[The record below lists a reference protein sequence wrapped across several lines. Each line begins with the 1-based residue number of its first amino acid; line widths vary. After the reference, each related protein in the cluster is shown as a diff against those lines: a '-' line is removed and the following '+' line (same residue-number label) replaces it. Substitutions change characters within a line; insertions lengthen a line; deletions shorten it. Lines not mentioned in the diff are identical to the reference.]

1 MSTDDANGG
10 QHAAHFQSS
19 LERVTSHPEFLDRFY
34 DTFMSATPEA
44 AEKFAGIDM
53 GRLKRHLKSSLN
65 MLTLAADGVP
75 GTTMYLEYLGER
87 HRKLDVGNHLYGQW
101 LDALIETARC
111 CDEGF
116 SSTDEDVW
124 RAVLLNAMG
133 VMQSAASEY
142 AVEPY

>member
-1 MSTDDANGG
+1 MNGEQDQGG
-10 QHAAHFQSS
+10 QQATHFQTS

-34 DTFMSATPEA
+34 ETFMSATPEA

-87 HRKLDVGNHLYGQW
+87 HRKLDVGYHLYGQW

-111 CDEGF
+111 CDDGF

-124 RAVLLNAMG
+124 RSVLINAMG
-133 VMQSAASEY
+133 VMKSAGSEY
-142 AVEPY
+142 AAEPF